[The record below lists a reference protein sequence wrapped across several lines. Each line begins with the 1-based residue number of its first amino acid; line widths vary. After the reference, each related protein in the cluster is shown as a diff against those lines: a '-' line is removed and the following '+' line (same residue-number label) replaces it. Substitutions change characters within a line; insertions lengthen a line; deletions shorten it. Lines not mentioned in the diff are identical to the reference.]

1 MGRHIAERGIQLV
14 YGAGKTGLMGAVA
27 DGVLAAGGQVIGV
40 VPRSLNSPALIHA
53 NLTRLEV
60 VDDIHTRKARMNA
73 LADALIALPGG
84 YGTFDELFEAL
95 TWAQIGLQ
103 LKPIGLLNI
112 RGYFN
117 PVMALIEH
125 ALHTYERGDLDLYP
139 RPDPERLRMKL
150 YRSSDSPRFSS
161 KPKKSARRN
170 HPKAGWRVITTWR
183 GFPHALK
190 QELSALASDAGLNV
204 PVGELI
210 TTLLRYGLQAYEA
223 GHLQLD
229 PVPEVGTRTLFPE
242 GKS

>member
-1 MGRHIAERGIQLV
+1 MKTVCVFCGSADGIHPDYYQEAARMGRHIAERGIQLV
-14 YGAGKTGLMGAVA
+14 YGAGKTGMMGAVA

-40 VPRSLNSPALIHA
+40 VPRNLNSPALIHA

-117 PVMALIEH
+117 PVMAMIEH
-125 ALHTYERGDLDLYP
+125 ALAEKFIYP
-139 RPDPERLRMKL
+139 EHVELLRIADTPEQLI
-150 YRSSDSPRFSS
+150 RSLEDFQIPENLGRWVNREE
-161 KPKKSARRN
+161 KSA
-170 HPKAGWRVITTWR
+170 
-183 GFPHALK
+183 
-190 QELSALASDAGLNV
+190 
-204 PVGELI
+204 
-210 TTLLRYGLQAYEA
+210 
-223 GHLQLD
+223 
-229 PVPEVGTRTLFPE
+229 
-242 GKS
+242 